1 MSSNDI
7 KVYGE
12 QRADLEPDLMAQL
25 VILAS
30 REVAEQQAIK
40 PSAPTVNQHDPSFPP
55 EESMS

>member
-25 VILAS
+25 VMLAS
-30 REVAEQQAIK
+30 RELAEQQATK
-40 PSAPTVNQHDPSFPP
+40 PAAQTVNLHDPSFPP